1 MAGENAVVFIDED
14 VVGATK
20 RANRCGNFRDFR
32 VGSGARVVG
41 GWDQMPI
48 FRSSTRKSG
57 VLVRGSVFV
66 VAKNDLASLN
76 CGA

>member
-1 MAGENAVVFIDED
+1 MAGENAIVFIDED
-14 VVGATK
+14 VVGPTK

-32 VGSGARVVG
+32 VGTGARVVG
-41 GWDQMPI
+41 EWDQMPI

-66 VAKNDLASLN
+66 VA
-76 CGA
+76 